1 VNSHPVFNK
10 QLIEPDS
17 DQELRP
23 AVKSAKT
30 DTVSEPRCDI
40 GTHRLERFSDWMRL
54 VRTIAFLKR
63 VARLRGTKSNDLSTD
78 VESYQEAEECVLKCV
93 QSEAF
98 GIEID
103 LIRQGKPL
111 KGSSIRRCVP
121 ISHLGSDTVSVFAL
135 LTAGRSSWSPS
146 GSISWYSS
154 LFVFSFSQ

>member
-1 VNSHPVFNK
+1 VT
-10 QLIEPDS
+10 
-17 DQELRP
+17 
-23 AVKSAKT
+23 KSYDLLLKAQKPT
-30 DTVSEPRCDI
+30 PYLNRDHLRCDI

-98 GIEID
+98 GMEVD

-111 KGSSIRRCVP
+111 KGSSIA
-121 ISHLGSDTVSVFAL
+121 ITST
-135 LTAGRSSWSPS
+135 
-146 GSISWYSS
+146 
-154 LFVFSFSQ
+154 SF